1 MWSSDYNTYLAL
13 NGGQLSDG
21 YGWEDHLENG
31 IKLGTK
37 MKIFKL

>member
-1 MWSSDYNTYLAL
+1 MWTSDYNTYLAL

-21 YGWEDHLENG
+21 YGWEDHSENG